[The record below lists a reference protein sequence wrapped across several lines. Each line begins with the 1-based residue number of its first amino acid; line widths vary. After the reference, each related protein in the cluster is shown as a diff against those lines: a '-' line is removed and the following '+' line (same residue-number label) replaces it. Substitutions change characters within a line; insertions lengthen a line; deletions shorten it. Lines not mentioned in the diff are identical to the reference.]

1 MKEKRDRNEVKIN
14 QQRHYDEL
22 ADATPS
28 KKARERF
35 RRKPYQAPRL
45 IIAQGQQMERGR
57 HGENKTAE

>member
-28 KKARERF
+28 KKARKRF

-45 IIAQGQQMERGR
+45 IIAQGQQMERGK
-57 HGENKTAE
+57 HGENKTTE